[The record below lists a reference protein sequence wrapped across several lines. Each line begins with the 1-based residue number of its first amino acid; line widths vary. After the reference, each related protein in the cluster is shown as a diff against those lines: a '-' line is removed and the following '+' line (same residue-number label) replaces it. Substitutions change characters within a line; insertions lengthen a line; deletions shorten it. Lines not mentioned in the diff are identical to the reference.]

1 MNRAPSW
8 RSLFLVASGV
18 LCATQLFAQT
28 AVGWQKS
35 GLEDLATF
43 DREIMVQMRDGVRR
57 STSLLIPK
65 TPKGK
70 MPAILI
76 RTPYDRNGELD
87 DKLIRPLLSRGY
99 AIVLQNE
106 RGTGWSEGKHQ
117 FLAGARNDGYDTLT
131 WIAQQ
136 PWSNGSVGT
145 LGCSSSAEHQLALA
159 AMNHPAHK
167 AMVAM
172 GPGSAIGDVPGV
184 NTQGGFYKGGVPMIE
199 WEGWYRFNG
208 EFR

>member
-43 DREIMVQMRDGVRR
+43 DREIMVQMRDGVRL
-57 STSLLIPK
+57 STSLLMPK
-65 TPKGK
+65 TPNGK

-87 DKLIRPLLSRGY
+87 DNNS
-99 AIVLQNE
+99 
-106 RGTGWSEGKHQ
+106 
-117 FLAGARNDGYDTLT
+117 
-131 WIAQQ
+131 
-136 PWSNGSVGT
+136 SN
-145 LGCSSSAEHQLALA
+145 Q
-159 AMNHPAHK
+159 
-167 AMVAM
+167 
-172 GPGSAIGDVPGV
+172 
-184 NTQGGFYKGGVPMIE
+184 
-199 WEGWYRFNG
+199 
-208 EFR
+208 